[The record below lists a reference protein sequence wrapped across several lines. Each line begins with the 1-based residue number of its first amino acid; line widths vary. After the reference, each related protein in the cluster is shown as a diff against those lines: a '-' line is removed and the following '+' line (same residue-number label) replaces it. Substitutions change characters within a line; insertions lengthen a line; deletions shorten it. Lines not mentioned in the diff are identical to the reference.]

1 MAKYL
6 SIFLMLIT
14 AFFSLNQTNV
24 YAERNPKVLL
34 FIHNITDPPDLELI
48 LIEEVGVMKQI
59 LEKSGFEVAVVTLSD
74 GPISAGST
82 SIKPNLK
89 LADVEVVDYEGFIL
103 PCFPTMTVSPEA
115 VSLVKKAVKEE
126 KPVAAL
132 RASVAILAKAGV
144 LKGKKYAYK
153 HDSSEPDFRGAIYSG
168 KGVVRDG
175 NIITAGIC
183 ANAATYYGLKNGTEA
198 LTKTL
203 IEAVREKT
211 EAKE

>member
-1 MAKYL
+1 VAKYL
-6 SIFLMLIT
+6 SIYLMLIP
-14 AFFSLNQTNV
+14 AFFSLNETNI
-24 YAERNPKVLL
+24 YAESNPKVLL
-34 FIHNITDPPDLELI
+34 FIHNITDPPNLELI
-48 LIEEVGVMKQI
+48 LIEEVGVMKQK
-59 LEKSGFEVAVVTLSD
+59 LEQSGFEVAVVTLS
-74 GPISAGST
+74 GEPISAGST

-115 VSLVKKAVKEE
+115 VKEE

-132 RASVAILAKAGV
+132 RASVAILASAGV
-144 LKGKKYAYK
+144 LKDKKYAYK
-153 HDSSEPDFRGAIYSG
+153 RDSSEPDFRGAIYSG

-183 ANAATYYGLKNGTEA
+183 ANAATYYGLQNGTEE

-203 IEAVREKT
+203 IEAVRGKT